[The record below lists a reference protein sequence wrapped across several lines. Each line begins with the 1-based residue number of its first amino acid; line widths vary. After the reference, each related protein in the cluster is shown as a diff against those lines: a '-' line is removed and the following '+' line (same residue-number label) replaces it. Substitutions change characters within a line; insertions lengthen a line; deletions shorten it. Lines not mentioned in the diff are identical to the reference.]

1 MVGVTGIEPVT
12 PTMSTQCSPLS
23 YTPYTFFQTSQ
34 FLAPNTIYH
43 DALYLHHAGLLIK
56 LFSFGHRKTR

>member
-12 PTMSTQCSPLS
+12 LRCQRSALPLS